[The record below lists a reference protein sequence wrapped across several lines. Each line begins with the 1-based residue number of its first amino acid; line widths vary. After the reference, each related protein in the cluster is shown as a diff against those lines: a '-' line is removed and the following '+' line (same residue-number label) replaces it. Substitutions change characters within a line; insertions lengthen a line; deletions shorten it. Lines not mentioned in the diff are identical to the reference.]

1 MKTIKLKTLIT
12 EEQYDYIASNLKT
25 VQASARVGKLINVY
39 NTSNTFKKYKAKVIS
54 PPKIIDSMDAKSTW
68 DQHRIIIC
76 RVLIISDTSGNTD
89 TKDKFIGQEL
99 NVWYSG
105 LSDEWHT
112 AHDRNAKVIKLINKG

>member
-39 NTSNTFKKYKAKVIS
+39 NTGNTFKKYKAKVIS

>member
-1 MKTIKLKTLIT
+1 MKPIKLKALLN
-12 EEQYDYIASNLKT
+12 EEQYDYVTSDLKT
-25 VQASARVGKLINVY
+25 VQVSARVGKIISVY
-39 NTSNTFKKYKAKVIS
+39 YTDNTFKKYRAKVIS